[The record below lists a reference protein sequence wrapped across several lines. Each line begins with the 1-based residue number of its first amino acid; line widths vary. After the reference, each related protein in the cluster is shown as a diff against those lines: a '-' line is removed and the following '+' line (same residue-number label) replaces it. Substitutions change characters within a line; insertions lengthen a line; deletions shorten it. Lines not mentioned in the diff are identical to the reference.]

1 MRRRCPHKLRLST
14 LQGAVEE
21 QKSLTDYNT
30 VYAGD
35 ETLQDSGY
43 ESLPVGEESTADR
56 AARCKFLAR
65 TRRLLFLC
73 AWL

>member
-1 MRRRCPHKLRLST
+1 MRLSRRSRV
-14 LQGAVEE
+14 AIHAIA
-21 QKSLTDYNT
+21 SLTNYNN

-56 AARCKFLAR
+56 AARCKSLAR

>member
-1 MRRRCPHKLRLST
+1 M
-14 LQGAVEE
+14 E
-21 QKSLTDYNT
+21 QQSLTNYNN

-43 ESLPVGEESTADR
+43 ESLPIGEVSTADR
-56 AARCKFLAR
+56 AARCKSLEQSR
-65 TRRLLFLC
+65 GLLSLC